1 MGSPMIPAEIASEF
15 PRWHVWLTRRMC
27 FASRRGH
34 VLSLDE
40 MYAGLVM
47 TVGADSLEEL
57 RAELVTQRSRALKFE
72 MSTA

>member
-1 MGSPMIPAEIASEF
+1 MGGLTIPAEITSEF
-15 PRWHVWLTRRMC
+15 PRWHVWRTRRMC

-34 VLSLDE
+34 VLSSEE

-57 RAELVTQRSRALKFE
+57 RAELATQRSRARKFE
-72 MSTA
+72 MSAT